1 MPNPARRG
9 RDPWWVLVIIVIAG
23 AVLGSV
29 FAEAVGQFTYL
40 APLSHSI
47 SVGID
52 PPLRIDLRVI
62 AVTLGFIVRLNL
74 ATVLGIIIAI
84 YVFRML

>member
-1 MPNPARRG
+1 MPNPARRV
-9 RDPWWVLVIIVIAG
+9 RDPWWILAVIVIAG

-29 FAEAVGQFTYL
+29 FADAVGQFTYL

-47 SVGID
+47 SIGID
-52 PPLRIDLRVI
+52 PPMRIDLRVL
-62 AVTLGFIVRLNL
+62 TLTVGFTVRLNL
-74 ATVLGIIIAI
+74 AIVLGIIVAM